1 MIKSRLYNT
10 FGLLLIGFIECMHM
24 YETFNKIKFDIQ
36 RLDYRWPRP
45 AFQLLKTVS
54 TNREVELLLL
64 YSKNEGYFRLFR
76 GVY

>member
-10 FGLLLIGFIECMHM
+10 FGLLLMGFIECMHM

-45 AFQLLKTVS
+45 AFQLLKTVQ
-54 TNREVELLLL
+54 LLPIV
-64 YSKNEGYFRLFR
+64 GLFFLKVTTGR
-76 GVY
+76 